1 MRQSS
6 LLVAL
11 NDGGVLIDRG
21 DGQLLTF
28 LGIKFSDASHY
39 SCLHLLESLHRLTAG
54 QDKALLY
61 LSFGPQRRQR
71 LIVKTVQEGTQRRD
85 FGNSKTQASFQADIS
100 SQDFNVFGTISADGL
115 QEDQG
120 LDELAFGET
129 TLTL

>member
-11 NDGGVLIDRG
+11 NDGGVLIDCG

-28 LGIKFSDASHY
+28 LGIKFSDASNH
-39 SCLHLLESLHRLTAG
+39 SGLHLLESLHRLTAG

-61 LSFGPQRRQR
+61 LSGGPQRRQG
-71 LIVKTVQEGTQRRD
+71 LIVETVQERTQRRD

-115 QEDQG
+115 QED
-120 LDELAFGET
+120 
-129 TLTL
+129 